1 MAIEKTIE
9 LNVDSKGAQTDIDKL
24 ADAVKGLDKTFE
36 TFSKETK
43 TGLEDIGE
51 TSKKSVKGIR
61 SIGKAFKTIAA
72 GAGIFFLLN
81 KAFEVFKELGQKN
94 QKVVDALATVMEVLS
109 IAFNDLFSFIT
120 DNSGGII
127 DTFKAI
133 FEDPAEA
140 IKGLGKSIYDGV
152 VVRFEQLVEVLGLAG
167 KAIGQLVKGE
177 FSAAFDTIKEAG
189 KQTVCLRCTDITRQ
203 VC

>member
-61 SIGKAFKTIAA
+61 SI
-72 GAGIFFLLN
+72 
-81 KAFEVFKELGQKN
+81 EQEY
-94 QKVVDALATVMEVLS
+94 
-109 IAFNDLFSFIT
+109 FS
-120 DNSGGII
+120 
-127 DTFKAI
+127 
-133 FEDPAEA
+133 
-140 IKGLGKSIYDGV
+140 Y
-152 VVRFEQLVEVLGLAG
+152 
-167 KAIGQLVKGE
+167 
-177 FSAAFDTIKEAG
+177 
-189 KQTVCLRCTDITRQ
+189 
-203 VC
+203 